1 MSTTPCGTAALSPSL
16 CPPVSADWPGV
27 AKATLRVIVV
37 VVMVLVMTRMLA
49 DGYTIPD
56 TMLVVST
63 AAGITP
69 VVVGGVAST
78 VRLAPGWPLAR
89 ISRRAL
95 S

>member
-69 VVVGGVAST
+69 VVVAGT

-89 ISRRAL
+89 IGRRAL